1 MPNLLYQ
8 VFTVVFDLV
17 IIVFVV
23 FYLLN
28 LRNKEKELDKK
39 TGKVETDYEQVVGNS
54 MNQQHQIVQGAVDQ
68 SNQIMN
74 IATHQANQILAGA
87 QYLSQTTKATLET
100 SLQRMV
106 VDTQNAGQ
114 NAKITLDQALQKII
128 TDVHREAFD
137 TGKKVTDDHEAKLK
151 QISDFSLTGFQ
162 NVTNELEVELQKQ
175 IREFRQEVLANIEK
189 DVEEYKAAKLRRV
202 DQASVILVQRVS
214 QEVLNKSLTIEDHE
228 NLVIKSLEKAKK
240 EGVFD

>member
-1 MPNLLYQ
+1 MPTLLYQ
-8 VFTVVFDLV
+8 VVTLVFNLV

-28 LRNKEKELDKK
+28 LRNKEKELDKRANK
-39 TGKVETDYEQVVGNS
+39 ADHEYEQVIGQS
-54 MNQQHQIVQGAVDQ
+54 MSQQQQIVQGAYSQ
-68 SNQIMN
+68 SNQIMS

-100 SLQRMV
+100 SLQKMV
-106 VDTQNAGQ
+106 VDTQNAGE

-137 TGKKVTDDHEAKLK
+137 TGKKVTDDHEEKLK
-151 QISDFSLTGFQ
+151 QIATNSISGFQ
-162 NVTNELEVELQKQ
+162 NVTNELEIELQKQ

-189 DVEEYKAAKLRRV
+189 EVQEYKEAKMRRV

-214 QEVLNKSLTIEDHE
+214 QEVLNKSLTVIDHE
-228 NLVIKSLEKAKK
+228 NLVIRSLDKAKK
-240 EGVFD
+240 EGIFD